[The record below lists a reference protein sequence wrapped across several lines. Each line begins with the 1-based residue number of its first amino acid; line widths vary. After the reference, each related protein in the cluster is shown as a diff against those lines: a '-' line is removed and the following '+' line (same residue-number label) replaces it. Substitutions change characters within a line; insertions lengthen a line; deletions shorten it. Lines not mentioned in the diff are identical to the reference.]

1 METSGGDQQEGSL
14 GYPTLKK
21 RKVVGIYKKVAWD
34 IRISHPYME
43 KCVKDLQEG
52 SLVYPLHPYM
62 EKSSGDLREGSL
74 VYPTLTWRKVVGR

>member
-1 METSGGDQQEGSL
+1 M
-14 GYPTLKK
+14 
-21 RKVVGIYKKVAWD
+21 VGIYKKVACYTP
-34 IRISHPYME
+34 SNPFME
-43 KCVKDLQEG
+43 KSGGDLQEG